1 MQLQGQQVRPV
12 VVRQR
17 SQRRPKPR
25 HGLPPPTLGQL
36 YAGRDN
42 GIGAIRLGLAVVV
55 VLTHGTSLGFGWED
69 LGNSLFRGQ
78 TNTGTLAVF
87 SFFVLSGL
95 LITRSAARTSPGRFV
110 WHRMLRILPGLWVC
124 LLVTAFAVAPL
135 VALREW
141 GNLDGFWSGPKGP
154 VQYVTGNWFAGVRQ
168 YGIHDLLG
176 ASTPW
181 GRQTGSSVFDGALWS
196 LVYELLCYLMA
207 GLLAVTAVLRR
218 RRWLVVGLAVALYA
232 VVVVDQIQGRP
243 LLGPPTPHYGSVHLP
258 LLGAVYFHW
267 IMYLGL
273 LFLGGAVLELYRDRV
288 VIHDGAGLACLTAL
302 AGSLLFGGFFVI
314 GFPALVYVLAWAAVR
329 MPPALRRI
337 GRRNDYSYGVY
348 IYGFV
353 GQQVFASLGW
363 SRWGYLPYIA
373 MSLAAAF
380 AAAAL
385 SWHLIERR
393 AMALKDWTPHR
404 FRAPAPD
411 PVPPRLPPMR
421 ALPAGGGHGGVSGGV
436 AGGVG
441 PALVGGRLLEEG
453 GAIPVAGRTG

>member
-1 MQLQGQQVRPV
+1 MTQLGQDRAGPV
-12 VVRQR
+12 VPPQRPQPPSRLRPWQR
-17 SQRRPKPR
+17 SKARHGRRPA
-25 HGLPPPTLGQL
+25 TLGQL

-55 VLTHGTSLGFGWED
+55 VFTHGTSLGFGWED
-69 LGNSLFRGQ
+69 LGESLFRNQ

-87 SFFVLSGL
+87 GFFVLSGM
-95 LITRSAARTSPGRFV
+95 LITRSAARTSLGRFA

-135 VALREW
+135 VALRQW
-141 GNLDGFWSGPKGP
+141 GTLDGFWSGPKGP
-154 VQYVTGNWFAGVRQ
+154 LQYVTGNWFTGVRQ
-168 YGIHDLLG
+168 YGIHDLF

-181 GRQTGSSVFDGALWS
+181 GLQSGGSVFDGALWS
-196 LVYELLCYLMA
+196 LVYEMLCYCVA
-207 GLLAVTAVLRR
+207 GALAVTAVLRR
-218 RRWLVVGLAVALYA
+218 RKWLVGCLVAALYG

-258 LLGAVYFHW
+258 LLGEISFHW
-267 IMYLGL
+267 LMYLGL
-273 LFLGGAVLELYRDRV
+273 LFLGGAMLELYRDRI
-288 VIHDGAGLACLTAL
+288 VIHDGAGFACLAAL
-302 AGSLLFGGFFVI
+302 ITSLLCGGFFVV

-329 MPPALRRI
+329 MPRALRWI

-348 IYGFV
+348 IYGFI

-385 SWHLIERR
+385 SWHLVERH
-393 AMALKDWTPHR
+393 ALAWKDWTPR
-404 FRAPAPD
+404 RWRKPTAKVPAQAP
-411 PVPPRLPPMR
+411 R
-421 ALPAGGGHGGVSGGV
+421 PADEPIL
-436 AGGVG
+436 A
-441 PALVGGRLLEEG
+441 
-453 GAIPVAGRTG
+453 AGRRN